1 MNFSLSQQDLV
12 VEVQEMIEFKEAP
25 LFRAFVE
32 DKSRMRKEAK
42 RAGNAVMDLIH
53 KLDSNSVYGK
63 MG

>member
-1 MNFSLSQQDLV
+1 
-12 VEVQEMIEFKEAP
+12 MIEFKEAP
-25 LFRAFVE
+25 LFRTFVE